1 MRKWSDCQSL
11 KDCLSLAHL
20 VLQYTDIAPF
30 IELVYYTDF
39 PKINHYWYVHF
50 QGDLSVIFLSIV
62 YKFSERIKDLRVRLQ
77 EEETA
82 SKNIKRLPM
91 L

>member
-1 MRKWSDCQSL
+1 MVCLLEYVLRMEKIVSEKVERLSQFKGGFLTLCIRRLFTFTFYFHSL
-11 KDCLSLAHL
+11 TLTVSLSLCPTLLA
-20 VLQYTDIAPF
+20 
-30 IELVYYTDF
+30 
-39 PKINHYWYVHF
+39 
-50 QGDLSVIFLSIV
+50 
-62 YKFSERIKDLRVRLQ
+62 ERIKDLRVRLQ